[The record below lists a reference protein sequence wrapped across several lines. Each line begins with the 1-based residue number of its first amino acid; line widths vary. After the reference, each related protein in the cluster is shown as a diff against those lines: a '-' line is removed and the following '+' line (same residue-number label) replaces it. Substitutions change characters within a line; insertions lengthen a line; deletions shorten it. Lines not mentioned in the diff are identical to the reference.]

1 MRILLEDLP
10 AMPIDKGREER
21 RRFILELLRKERI
34 GSQEE
39 LLARLAEAGYS
50 ATQSSISRD
59 LRDLEVAKAGG
70 RYVVAGGVRADLNVV
85 QQFLRSA
92 KKAGPH
98 LVVLRTLPGAASPVA
113 SALDLA
119 GLPEVVGTLAGDDT
133 VFVAVASATDQ
144 QSLIKQLTSLL
155 RLDEDKNV

>member
-1 MRILLEDLP
+1 
-10 AMPIDKGREER
+10 MPTDKGREER

-39 LLARLAEAGYS
+39 LLERLAAAGYS

-70 RYVVAGGVRADLNVV
+70 RYRVAGGAADRPDLGLV
-85 QQFLRSA
+85 QQFLRGVR
-92 KKAGPH
+92 KAGPH
-98 LVVLRTLPGAASPVA
+98 LLVLRTLPGAASPVA

-119 GLPEVVGTLAGDDT
+119 GLPEVVGTVAGDDT
-133 VFVAVASATDQ
+133 VFVATASPKDQ
-144 QSLIKQLTSLL
+144 QSLVKQLTGLL
-155 RLDEDKNV
+155 RQDEDHHG

>member
-1 MRILLEDLP
+1 
-10 AMPIDKGREER
+10 MPTDKGRDER

-39 LLARLAEAGYS
+39 LQARLSAAGYS

-70 RYVVAGGVRADLNVV
+70 RYVVTGGRQADLNLV
-85 QQFLRSA
+85 QQFLVSA

-98 LVVLRTLPGAASPVA
+98 LIVLRTLPGAASPVA

-119 GLPEVVGTLAGDDT
+119 GLPEVVGTVAGDDT
-133 VFVAVASATDQ
+133 VFVAVASPAGQ
-144 QSLIKQLTSLL
+144 NNLIQQLTSLL